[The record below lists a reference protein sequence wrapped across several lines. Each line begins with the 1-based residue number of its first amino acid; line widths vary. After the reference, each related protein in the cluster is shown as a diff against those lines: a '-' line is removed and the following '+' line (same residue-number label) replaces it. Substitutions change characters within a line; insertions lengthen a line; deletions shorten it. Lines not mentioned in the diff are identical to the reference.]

1 MGIGSK
7 GFSNRKGN
15 DFLAEAG
22 LPAAAKF
29 GVGTVAIGGFIYR
42 SDGSTWFK
50 DAGGTTFTPPAAA
63 ADVPGQVLGLTVG
76 AITSTSIALSWTAPG
91 GTPTDYKVEFKT
103 ETSTVWGLFSDGV
116 SATASTTVTGLSPG
130 TIYNFRVSAINA
142 SGTGPASAV
151 ASASTS
157 NAVPAQVIGLVVTNL
172 TYESLTLTW
181 AAPAG
186 IIYNYKVE
194 YKLSASGTWLVLDK
208 PTTTDTTVNVQGLAG
223 SSGYDFRVSAGNS
236 AGFGTVSAIVSA
248 TTPLAPP
255 GKITDLSVASKT
267 TSSVTLAWSAPSGT
281 PTDYKV
287 EFKREPVDAWL
298 VFSDGTSATTGAT
311 VTGLIAG
318 FSYQFRVSA
327 TNAAGFGA
335 VSNVVT
341 VATSVV
347 SAPTLGEYLF
357 WMTNSLTP
365 AIGSAMNISGQVVS
379 GYVRPV
385 NATTSVLFL
394 VSGSPVSDMATTSML
409 LAYRYK
415 LSTDG
420 EVFFVACI
428 GGTNTV
434 EVGALTGIP
443 ATGVNAKAQSGDS
456 SIFARAG
463 GTVSFP
469 GGSASERTVVFAYDA
484 VSNTSKLWV
493 DGVGGIAGTPTP
505 LTANFTLSTVFLGA
519 GSNAIATPE
528 YRDIHFI
535 RFVNSPLPTD
545 LNALVAAFH
554 ATPLT
559 KLTTWAV

>member
-1 MGIGSK
+1 
-7 GFSNRKGN
+7 
-15 DFLAEAG
+15 
-22 LPAAAKF
+22 
-29 GVGTVAIGGFIYR
+29 
-42 SDGSTWFK
+42 
-50 DAGGTTFTPPAAA
+50 
-63 ADVPGQVLGLTVG
+63 
-76 AITSTSIALSWTAPG
+76 
-91 GTPTDYKVEFKT
+91 
-103 ETSTVWGLFSDGV
+103 
-116 SATASTTVTGLSPG
+116 
-130 TIYNFRVSAINA
+130 
-142 SGTGPASAV
+142 
-151 ASASTS
+151 
-157 NAVPAQVIGLVVTNL
+157 
-172 TYESLTLTW
+172 
-181 AAPAG
+181 
-186 IIYNYKVE
+186 
-194 YKLSASGTWLVLDK
+194 
-208 PTTTDTTVNVQGLAG
+208 
-223 SSGYDFRVSAGNS
+223 
-236 AGFGTVSAIVSA
+236 
-248 TTPLAPP
+248 
-255 GKITDLSVASKT
+255 
-267 TSSVTLAWSAPSGT
+267 
-281 PTDYKV
+281 
-287 EFKREPVDAWL
+287 
-298 VFSDGTSATTGAT
+298 
-311 VTGLIAG
+311 
-318 FSYQFRVSA
+318 
-327 TNAAGFGA
+327 
-335 VSNVVT
+335 
-341 VATSVV
+341 
-347 SAPTLGEYLF
+347 
-357 WMTNSLTP
+357 
-365 AIGSAMNISGQVVS
+365 
-379 GYVRPV
+379 
-385 NATTSVLFL
+385 
-394 VSGSPVSDMATTSML
+394 ML